1 MPRLEDLTPAEER
14 VLELLASGIN
24 NKEIAQRLEI
34 SEKTVRNHINH
45 IFSKLSVQDR
55 SEAIV
60 LARDAGYGKR
70 RG

>member
-1 MPRLEDLTPAEER
+1 

>member
-60 LARDAGYGKR
+60 LARDAGCGKR
-70 RG
+70 G